1 DANEDISPTDIR
13 RTPESLEGLLDKD
26 EFKVYKRIYD
36 RALASLMASAVYEQ
50 TKVTLNASGNL
61 YEADG
66 AVLVFDGFQKVLN
79 DKTKDKVLPKLEQG
93 QELIASNVEA
103 IQKFTQPPT
112 RYNEASLIK
121 ELEAKGIG
129 RPSTYA
135 TTIETLKSRDY
146 VEVVERR

>member
-1 DANEDISPTDIR
+1 
-13 RTPESLEGLLDKD
+13 
-26 EFKVYKRIYD
+26 
-36 RALASLMASAVYEQ
+36 ASAVYEQ

-79 DKTKDKVLPKLEQG
+79 VKTKDKVLPKLKQG

-146 VEVVERR
+146 VEVVERRFKPTEQGRLTVHELQKFFTSIMDVEYTSRMEI

>member
-1 DANEDISPTDIR
+1 
-13 RTPESLEGLLDKD
+13 
-26 EFKVYKRIYD
+26 
-36 RALASLMASAVYEQ
+36 ALASLMASAVYEQ

-103 IQKFTQPPT
+103 IQKFTQQPT

-146 VEVVERR
+146 VELVERRFKPTEQGRLTVRELQKFFTSIMDVEYTSRMEI